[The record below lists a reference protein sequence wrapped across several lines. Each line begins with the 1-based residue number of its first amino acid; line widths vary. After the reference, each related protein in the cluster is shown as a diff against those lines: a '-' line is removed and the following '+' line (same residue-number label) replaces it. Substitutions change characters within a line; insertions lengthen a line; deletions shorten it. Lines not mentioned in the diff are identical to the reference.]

1 MDLKLGYLA
10 VGANGL
16 NLSFLPFCYLLPKG
30 TLPPLPPHLQ
40 SSNSSLFINYARIDV
55 KPQGRGWAA
64 PREATVKFP
73 TPGQIMNVKF
83 QPPRVNFPLKVKQ
96 LRHCVC
102 SKSLPRGSLVYQ
114 FPRGSPP
121 NLGLNTDRCITVPI
135 LLSLSPLSVSSLSL
149 ATTRLSPSTPSA
161 NVVAGEPPQIS
172 KCSFTIFPLPLIVPL
187 LTAVL

>member
-1 MDLKLGYLA
+1 MALPFFVWGGEEGLKELKKLDTLELSSPARMDLKLGYLA

-83 QPPRVNFPLKVKQ
+83 QPPRVNSSESQTIEALCMFKISTQGKP
-96 LRHCVC
+96 
-102 SKSLPRGSLVYQ
+102 
-114 FPRGSPP
+114 
-121 NLGLNTDRCITVPI
+121 CI
-135 LLSLSPLSVSSLSL
+135 S
-149 ATTRLSPSTPSA
+149 
-161 NVVAGEPPQIS
+161 IS
-172 KCSFTIFPLPLIVPL
+172 QG
-187 LTAVL
+187 